1 MACNLSV
8 SASWACQTG
17 RWTLLCKSAARQGF
31 EKLLP
36 AAWGMPVP
44 WDSPCWGAAPPR
56 HIQNRFHSCSLSSS
70 CSRNWTCHE
79 ADAEVRL
86 AKCAGSRGE
95 MPSSQTVHRC
105 LYDVFW
111 TQIWTFLDSNC
122 NSQGLK
128 FAPNR
133 RREPASSRGSISFP
147 DNWCSNLQAIS
158 NLSCAWFYW
167 QISTSKETR
176 RFLLD
181 GLL

>member
-70 CSRNWTCHE
+70 CSRNWTGHE

-86 AKCAGSRGE
+86 AKCAGVAPRLS
-95 MPSSQTVHRC
+95 TVAFTVSFG
-105 LYDVFW
+105 LKFGL
-111 TQIWTFLDSNC
+111 FLDSNC

-133 RREPASSRGSISFP
+133 RKEPESSRGSISFP

-176 RFLLD
+176 FLLD